1 VCEWDCM
8 ASSPVCSLRG
18 REQFACGPDVRRHL
32 GVAQPFVDAGFD
44 RLALMNAG
52 PDPDGFL
59 DFFTRELAE
68 PLRKLTPA
76 S

>member
-1 VCEWDCM
+1 M